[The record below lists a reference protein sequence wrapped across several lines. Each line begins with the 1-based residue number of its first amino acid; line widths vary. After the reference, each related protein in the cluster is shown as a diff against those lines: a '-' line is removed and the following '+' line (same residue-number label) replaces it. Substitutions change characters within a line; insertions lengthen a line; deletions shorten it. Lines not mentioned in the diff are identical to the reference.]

1 MTRSFRFAAA
11 TLVLIA
17 ATACNEL
24 DVGDLNNPSLEELES
39 NPTPAALNA
48 AATGLLV
55 GLRNGI
61 AEPNGYI
68 VLLGIMGREGF
79 NLNTNSDPR
88 YVDEMVT
95 GPLDPGSG
103 AFGANIWPQRY
114 ANIRNTNILLNAV
127 DLVNPNLMPEAEQEG
142 IRGFA
147 KTIQALELLR
157 VIVTRDANG
166 AVIDTDRSP
175 TGEPGAIA
183 TRAEVYARI
192 VSLLDEGRT
201 HLQAAGTAFSFPVG
215 SGFTGFDTPA
225 TFLEVNRAL
234 RARVAVY
241 TDDFSGAL
249 TALGES
255 FIDPAGALDLGAY
268 HVYTTGS
275 GDATNNILAGTAVLR
290 ANPLLLNGAQN
301 RANGQPDL
309 RVTTKIAT
317 TANATGSS
325 GGVSISSDRHFVIYP
340 ANTTPVPII
349 RNEELILLRAEA
361 NLGLGN
367 LATAVTDINTIRTRA
382 GGLANYAGPVT
393 AAALQTELL
402 YNKRYSL
409 MWEGGHSW
417 IDFRHYGRLT
427 DLPRQVTGGKFFTKM
442 PFPNNECLARDP
454 QPAAGCT
461 AEPGI

>member
-1 MTRSFRFAAA
+1 MTRSFKLAAA
-11 TLVLIA
+11 TLVFLA
-17 ATACNEL
+17 ATACNDL
-24 DVGDLNNPSLEELES
+24 DVGDLNNPALDEFQN
-39 NPTPAALNA
+39 NPTPSALNV

-55 GLRNGI
+55 GLRTGI

-88 YVDEMVT
+88 YIDEMVT

-114 ANIRNTNILLNAV
+114 ANIRNTNVVLNAV
-127 DLVNPNLMPEAEQEG
+127 DRVNPNLMTAEQQEG
-142 IRGFA
+142 LRGFA
-147 KTIQALELLR
+147 KTIQAIELLR

-166 AVIDTDRSP
+166 AVIDTDRP
-175 TGEPGAIA
+175 ATGEPGPIA
-183 TRAEVYARI
+183 PRAEVYARI
-192 VSLLDEGRT
+192 VALLDEGRT
-201 HLQAAGTAFSFPVG
+201 HLQAAGSAFSFPLG
-215 SGFTGFDTPA
+215 GGFTGFDTPA
-225 TFLEVNRAL
+225 TFIQVNRAI

-241 TDDFSGAL
+241 LNDFAGAL
-249 TALGES
+249 TALGQS
-255 FIDPAGALDLGAY
+255 FIAPAGALDLGAY
-268 HVYTTGS
+268 HIYTTGS

-290 ANPLLLNGAQN
+290 ANPLLLTGAQN

-317 TANATGSS
+317 TTNATGSS
-325 GGVSISSDRHFVIYP
+325 GGVSIVSDRHFVIYP
-340 ANTTPVPII
+340 SNTSPVPII

-367 LATAVTDINTIRTRA
+367 LATAVTDLNTIRTRA
-382 GGLANYAGPVT
+382 GGLAAYSGAVT
-393 AAALQTELL
+393 ATALQTELL

-417 IDFRHYGRLT
+417 IDFRHYNRLT

-442 PFPNNECLARDP
+442 PFPNNECLAREP
-454 QPAAGCT
+454 QPASGCT